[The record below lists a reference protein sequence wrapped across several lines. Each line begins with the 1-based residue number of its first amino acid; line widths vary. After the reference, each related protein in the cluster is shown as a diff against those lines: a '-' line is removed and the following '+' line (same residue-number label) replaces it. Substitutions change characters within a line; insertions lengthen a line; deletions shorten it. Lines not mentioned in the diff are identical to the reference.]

1 MTSQKGL
8 FQHKSHELLIKDI
21 SALMSV
27 PPQVGRNH
35 VSRHNDRLFSV
46 RETKVELCELN

>member
-8 FQHKSHELLIKDI
+8 FQQKAHELLIKDL
-21 SALMSV
+21 SALMLV

-35 VSRHNDRLFSV
+35 VSRHNDRPFSEG
-46 RETKVELCELN
+46 ETKAELSELD